1 MYHVHVYNVQPG
13 DCPVQ
18 HRMAT
23 VCHQEPTACDKMVQS
38 MYTVVFFLAA
48 GHSVKALQKLLY
60 SQVGVQLQGYT
71 VKQPCY

>member
-48 GHSVKALQKLLY
+48 GHSVKALQKLLWCTATRLH
-60 SQVGVQLQGYT
+60 SQAAMLLRS
-71 VKQPCY
+71 